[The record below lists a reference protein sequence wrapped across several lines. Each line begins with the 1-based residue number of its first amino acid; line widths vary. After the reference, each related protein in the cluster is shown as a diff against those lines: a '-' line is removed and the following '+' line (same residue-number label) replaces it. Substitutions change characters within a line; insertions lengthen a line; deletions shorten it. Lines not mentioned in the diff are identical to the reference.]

1 MLNRL
6 VCAGSRGRAFIVA
19 IAVACICFTAMVADA
34 HAQDEPAPDR
44 PPPFA
49 TLRHDEDYSYLRD
62 PAARTGDLLSLEPI
76 KFIPLNPTGD
86 WYLSL
91 GGEVRLK

>member
-1 MLNRL
+1 MLTSL
-6 VCAGSRGRAFIVA
+6 VGPRISGRAFIARV
-19 IAVACICFTAMVADA
+19 AVACICFAAMVADA
-34 HAQDEPAPDR
+34 RAQEEPSPDR

-49 TLRHDEDYSYLRD
+49 PLRYDEDYSYLRD